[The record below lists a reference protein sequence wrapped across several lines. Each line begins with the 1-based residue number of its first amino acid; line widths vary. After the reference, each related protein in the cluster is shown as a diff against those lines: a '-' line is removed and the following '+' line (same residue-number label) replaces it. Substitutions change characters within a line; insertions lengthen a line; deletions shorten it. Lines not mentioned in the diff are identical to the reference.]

1 MKKSECIVMM
11 AARQSLVARGH
22 AAHGPGP
29 EHAAAARREEPAIQ
43 RLGEDPAYRPDPET
57 VLEFV
62 DVRDFQRRAGSSLAA
77 KKSRRRRQDLVRP
90 TQLRDLGPQLPE
102 LRHRLLGRLPGL
114 RRHGGVRL
122 VAPTAQ

>member
-1 MKKSECIVMM
+1 M

-43 RLGEDPAYRPDPET
+43 RLGEDRHTGPTPKRSLNSSMYATFNAVPG
-57 VLEFV
+57 
-62 DVRDFQRRAGSSLAA
+62 RAWPR